1 MGRKT
6 GLRIV
11 SGLIAALATASLI
24 VAVMGDETAT
34 DGRDT
39 VTLAAQTSQPGIE
52 AYSLRESYR
61 PGDAAL
67 IVVETPLRTVR
78 VQVFRIGDVPGARHR
93 YELRGTAV
101 TSSRAVALRRG
112 YRGREARVAIGDWPT
127 GMYYVELRAGDGRIG
142 YVPFVVAPGRLG
154 EHRVAVVMPTN
165 TWFAYNRH
173 DADGDG
179 AGDTWYE
186 DRGLDTIDMKRPFL
200 DRGVPPYFGKYD
212 FPFLRWLH
220 RTGKEVDVLSQRELE
235 QVAGG
240 DVLARAYDLIVFPGH
255 HEYVTPREY
264 DAVER
269 YRDLGGNL
277 MFLSANNFF
286 YKVTKQGDGMTRHG
300 RWRDYGR
307 PEAALIGVQYIG
319 NDEGEHRGPFTL
331 RRAPALTWIF
341 AGTGFRPGSRFADFG
356 IEIDHTAPS
365 SPPGTQVLGEIP
377 DLLGP
382 GQTAQMTYYETAA
395 GAEVF
400 AAGAFT
406 LAGAALWPAVSPV
419 LENLWARLTTA

>member
-1 MGRKT
+1 MA
-6 GLRIV
+6 
-11 SGLIAALATASLI
+11 LIAALATASVL
-24 VAVMGDETAT
+24 VAALGDEVAM
-34 DGRDT
+34 DGRDS
-39 VTLAAQTSQPGIE
+39 VALAGQTSRPGIE
-52 AYSLRESYR
+52 AYSVRESYK

-67 IVVETPLRTVR
+67 IVVETPLRTVE

-112 YRGREARVAIGDWPT
+112 HRGREARVAIGDWPT
-127 GMYYVELRAGDGRIG
+127 GMYYVELRAADGRIG
-142 YVPFVVAPGRLG
+142 YAPFVVAPRRLG

-186 DRGLDTIDMKRPFL
+186 DRGLDTIDMRRPFL

-220 RTGKEVDVLSQRELE
+220 RTGKEIDVLSQRELE
-235 QVAGG
+235 QVASG

-255 HEYVTPREY
+255 HEYVAPREY

-286 YKVTKQGDGMTRHG
+286 YKVTKRGDGMTRHG
-300 RWRDYGR
+300 RWRDFGR

-319 NDEGEHRGPFTL
+319 NDGGEHRGPFTL
-331 RRAPALTWIF
+331 RRTPALTWLF
-341 AGTGFRPGSRFADFG
+341 AGTDLRPGSRFADFG
-356 IEIDHTAPS
+356 IEIDRTAPS
-365 SPPGTQVLGEIP
+365 SPSGTQVLGEIP
-377 DLLGP
+377 NLLGP
-382 GQTAQMTYYETAA
+382 GKTAQMTYYQTRT
-395 GAEVF
+395 GARVF

-406 LAGAALWPAVSPV
+406 LAGAALWPVVSPV
-419 LENLWARLTTA
+419 LENLWARLATA